1 MTHNRPLRMLVP
13 ALAVLTALLTL
24 SATTASAAK
33 RIISLSASGTVKTKP
48 DVATISTGVTS
59 EGQTAQAALSKNTE
73 AMTNVIDTLKGAG
86 VEAKDIQTTDFS
98 VSPIYEKK
106 SKESQA
112 TFITGY
118 RVGNNVIITVRDI
131 KKLGD
136 VLDKV
141 VQAGANQI
149 GAINFGIAEP
159 ERMKDEA
166 RKLAMQNAIDNAK
179 LYAETAGVE
188 LGPVIKI
195 TETGDY
201 TPRPYRATTAA
212 RAMVAESAPV
222 PVEGGTMSVE
232 AKVQV
237 TWELR

>member
-1 MTHNRPLRMLVP
+1 MTKV
-13 ALAVLTALLTL
+13 V
-24 SATTASAAK
+24 
-33 RIISLSASGTVKTKP
+33 
-48 DVATISTGVTS
+48 
-59 EGQTAQAALSKNTE
+59 
-73 AMTNVIDTLKGAG
+73 DTLKGAD
-86 VEAKDIQTTDFS
+86 VEPKDIQTTDFS
-98 VSPIYEKK
+98 VSPIYERK
-106 SKESQA
+106 SKESSA

-118 RVGNNVIITVRDI
+118 RVSNSVNITVRDI

-149 GAINFGIAEP
+149 GAISFGVAEP
-159 ERMKDEA
+159 EKMKDEA
-166 RKLAMQNAIDNAK
+166 RKLAMQNAIGNAK

-195 TETGDY
+195 TESGDY
-201 TPRPYRATTAA
+201 TPRPYRAMRAA
-212 RAMVAESAPV
+212 APMMAESAPV